1 MSNALKR
8 SQQDAVGSLAEEML
22 LNPGIDVSDSLGNR
36 NIDELREKIKSARL
50 EKLMARQLESELSI
64 EGLEPIATSI
74 SEDEFDRWI
83 MSDDLSTLDPKESSN
98 VNIPHPVSTRHTAE
112 LSIPSPSTGDAIQD
126 EVDEVKEMIR
136 HGMDMV
142 NKLNAHSEG
151 LKTSLGKFENDF
163 SRLAMT
169 KRQLQELEDNH
180 KKLVKDYR
188 EASTFISHQ
197 RKQVGIL
204 EARLSKTSTESAQY
218 RSRLIGLQEK
228 YDELN
233 RRSLEQQGAHHA
245 KFQELEHKLRE
256 LHGELEAPEVPGR
269 SLAWLALHASVEFSG
284 QLLSYEDPRIS
295 RPALAV
301 FGETLA

>member
-1 MSNALKR
+1 MSNALRR

-22 LNPGIDVSDSLGNR
+22 HSPGFDASDELDKEGV
-36 NIDELREKIKSARL
+36 DELREKIKSARL

-64 EGLEPIATSI
+64 DGLEPISSSL
-74 SEDEFDRWI
+74 SEDDFDRWI
-83 MSDDLSTLDPKESSN
+83 MSDDMSTLNANETSNANTPDPLAAPDPLSIAKAAQL
-98 VNIPHPVSTRHTAE
+98 NIPKPATSD
-112 LSIPSPSTGDAIQD
+112 LIQD
-126 EVDEVKEMIR
+126 EVDEVKQMIKS
-136 HGMDMV
+136 GMDMV
-142 NKLNAHSEG
+142 DKLNAHSEG

-180 KKLVKDYR
+180 KKLVKDYK
-188 EASTFISHQ
+188 EASNFISQQ

-204 EARLSKTSTESAQY
+204 EARLNKTSTESAQY
-218 RSRLIGLQEK
+218 RSKLIGLQEK

-256 LHGELEAPEVPGR
+256 LHGELEVTRRDKAQAITELKAANSLLVLHDEMMETLSQKAPEE
-269 SLAWLALHASVEFSG
+269 S
-284 QLLSYEDPRIS
+284 
-295 RPALAV
+295 
-301 FGETLA
+301 

>member
-1 MSNALKR
+1 MSNALRKP
-8 SQQDAVGSLAEEML
+8 QEDAVDSLAEEIL
-22 LNPGIDVSDSLGNR
+22 LNPGYKVSDDMNGR

-64 EGLEPIATSI
+64 EGLESIATAI
-74 SEDEFDRWI
+74 PEDEFDRWI
-83 MSDDLSTLDPKESSN
+83 MSDDLSALDTRRTSNINVADPVQVPDPISATRTTTLN
-98 VNIPHPVSTRHTAE
+98 
-112 LSIPSPSTGDAIQD
+112 IPSPVTGDAIQD

-136 HGMDMV
+136 DGLDMV

-163 SRLAMT
+163 SRLSMT
-169 KRQLQELEDNH
+169 KHQLQELDDNH
-180 KKLVKDYR
+180 KKLVKDYK

-204 EARLSKTSTESAQY
+204 EARLNKTTTESAQY
-218 RSRLIGLQEK
+218 RAKLIGLQEK

-256 LHGELEAPEVPGR
+256 LHGELEVTKRDKTQAITELKAAN
-269 SLAWLALHASVEFSG
+269 SLLILHDEMM
-284 QLLSYEDPRIS
+284 
-295 RPALAV
+295 
-301 FGETLA
+301 ETLSQKAPQQG